1 MFVSLKE
8 QAKKVAVC
16 HKLIKHR
23 WQRNSRVGEI
33 ISPNAHKKTLIKN
46 SSWVLAAGRTGKLS
60 FHMAA
65 VANMRRFIVIIVFL
79 WAELAAM
86 LVWRGDEG
94 GFK

>member
-1 MFVSLKE
+1 M
-8 QAKKVAVC
+8 
-16 HKLIKHR
+16 
-23 WQRNSRVGEI
+23 
-33 ISPNAHKKTLIKN
+33 
-46 SSWVLAAGRTGKLS
+46 LAAGRTGKLS